1 MLFFL
6 LQDDISITMMKTEYI
21 TAPVTALAFAGDL
34 LLTGEGPCLHLYD
47 VTSTEHLQ
55 VHQVLTHANIHG
67 IRTAAAGVEVDC
79 WDVALFG
86 QKTLQLVQIRRTENA
101 IHRKGVLVTPGDQ
114 HGECEV
120 HDWIW
125 DVCWLLPD
133 QIQGK
138 AVRQLALALG
148 HNTVVLWDAEA
159 QRSIREVHCQE
170 KCILYCAHFIGSSW
184 SDLMLAAGTVFREVV
199 LWKPCGQKEDQD
211 CVSVLQRITGHQGV
225 IFSVC
230 YHPPTGRLC
239 TASDD
244 RSVRLWQVAG
254 PLQQVLD
261 TGEAIVSPTG
271 VATAGEFE
279 LVFEVYGHGSRV
291 WDVQL
296 TQDYIISV
304 GEVFDAQ
311 CIVWNMQGEI
321 AKTFRGHK
329 GNSIWSLAVCE
340 KQGLVATGG
349 GDTSIRLWEL
359 PGSVTCQSEAVGTSS
374 TLNLPLSLDDF
385 PRSLASCLAHL
396 FLVVTD
402 QGSLYSYNTATC
414 QWSLV
419 LQDPIYRSY
428 SLLEVSAGGMVA
440 MGSLAGTIKVFFIS
454 APNACW
460 ESAVYDGKVLSLT
473 WMGQNADSTVS
484 SLGHLL
490 SCGPEGEVIWWTT
503 HTAAEAAITV
513 QKTATFQLPYS
524 RQRWLT
530 CALLSPKD
538 STLVCGDRRGSLH
551 CYRKQDGDEPTQPV
565 QSLIGIH
572 GKTGVTSLQIHR
584 SHVYSTGRDGHYRQF
599 QLGATGLH
607 LLKNNRVYKG
617 FDWLEK
623 LTFSEDGEMLALG
636 FHTSNFVV
644 WSLSANEPLLQVQCG
659 GGHRAWG
666 ILPSASQGALF
677 AYIKARAVQLTK
689 GPSISSSK
697 RLILKDSL
705 HGREITCLKFLG
717 WTNNEGA
724 PYAICATSSEDTTI
738 NIVALKHKPV
748 SDLVVLDTIQD
759 HISSVRCLT
768 VCPQLNTSGSSQCA
782 SSPKLLFS
790 GGGRA
795 QLKCY
800 RVSVSSHCDSGG
812 VHKGKPCSEKHTCT
826 HQNMENITPQDRHL
840 PEVDVSVKETKE
852 PQGYRSVD
860 SPSDTSG
867 SGNNGTLQEK
877 STGHCCDV
885 PDTEATTSHV
895 TPAVECHIEYLA
907 CHNLVERR
915 RRKKKSGAAQ
925 LEEEE
930 VEMRYMALTSWQG
943 RQVNPHSAHLFF
955 VAAACSDGFL
965 RLKTILEQSQPGT
978 EPATFSIKGTAL
990 KKVPTF
996 TYLGSVLNSTCGIT
1010 DKVHRRIGLASTSFG
1025 RLANRVFL
1033 NKDLT
1038 TKTKVAVYSAI
1049 CLSILL
1055 YASETWT
1062 LYRSHIRMLEQ
1073 FHMRCLQRIL
1083 GLMWWHKVP
1092 HTEVRRRASIEP
1104 IKSLL
1109 LQRQLR
1115 WAGHIIRMPSNRLPR
1130 HILYGELSA
1139 GNRNAGGQQK
1149 RYKDNL
1155 KANLKKCNIKPQ
1167 SLEKLAEQRSRWREA
1182 CTAGIASFTTNFDRQ
1197 CEERRAKR
1205 HQPSSHTGGEHTC
1218 DTCGR
1223 ICLLFVY
1230 DDSERTI
1237 QLFCVSDFHHHCVLS
1252 VDHFFTTTTDGSI
1265 HTYVISGATDGQ
1277 IAVWNVTPILS
1288 AFLSSVRHSNHH
1300 DITEQDTVE
1309 AGVKVPHTLSTER
1322 TKCQGGMNT
1331 STTKDMQDVNS
1342 PVPKVQ
1348 LKSGCLRKTPKME
1361 MESPDALL
1369 KKHPSGVN
1377 AISIQRVDSHH
1388 YLLASGGDDNSL
1400 QITVLAVR
1408 EDTPNKPVI
1417 VATATSS
1424 AHSAH
1429 AATITGVHVL
1439 DGQSILT
1446 TSVDQRVNM
1455 WKYQLILKP
1464 TTQCHLSF
1472 LYGKFSHIADIAG
1485 LECWN
1490 DECGQQHIAVCG
1502 HGIQVLSPAHL

>member
-1 MLFFL
+1 
-6 LQDDISITMMKTEYI
+6 MMKTEYI
-21 TAPVTALAFAGDL
+21 TAPVTVLAFAGDL

-86 QKTLQLVQIRRTENA
+86 QKTLQLVQIRPTENA
-101 IHRKGVLVTPGDQ
+101 IHRKGILVTPGDQ

-133 QIQGK
+133 QTQGK

-254 PLQQVLD
+254 PLQQMLD
-261 TGEAIVSPTG
+261 TGEG
-271 VATAGEFE
+271 VAAAGEFE

-304 GEVFDAQ
+304 GEDAQ

-340 KQGLVATGG
+340 QQGLVATGG

-359 PGSVTCQSEAVGTSS
+359 PGSVTCQSEAVRTSS

-385 PRSLASCLAHL
+385 PRSLASCLDHL

-440 MGSLAGTIKVFFIS
+440 MGSLAGTIKVFLIS

-530 CALLSPKD
+530 CALLSQKD

-551 CYRKQDGDEPTQPV
+551 CYRKQDRDGTTQPL

-572 GKTGVTSLQIHR
+572 GKTGVTSLQMHR
-584 SHVYSTGRDGHYRQF
+584 SYVYSTGRDGHYRQF
-599 QLGATGLH
+599 QLGATGLQ
-607 LLKNNRVYKG
+607 LLKNNR
-617 FDWLEK
+617 
-623 LTFSEDGEMLALG
+623 
-636 FHTSNFVV
+636 SNFVV

-666 ILPSASQGALF
+666 ILPSTSQGALF

-717 WTNNEGA
+717 WANNEGA

-768 VCPQLNTSGSSQCA
+768 VCPQLATSGSSQCA
-782 SSPKLLFS
+782 SSLKLLFS

-812 VHKGKPCSEKHTCT
+812 VHKGKSCSEKDTCT
-826 HQNMENITPQDRHL
+826 HQNMENITQQVRHL
-840 PEVDVSVKETKE
+840 PKVDVSVKETKE

-860 SPSDTSG
+860 IPSDTSG
-867 SGNNGTLQEK
+867 SGNNGTLQEE
-877 STGHCCDV
+877 STGHCDV
-885 PDTEATTSHV
+885 PDTEATTSHIP
-895 TPAVECHIEYLA
+895 PAVECHIEYLA

-930 VEMRYMALTSWQG
+930 EVEMRYMALTSWQG
-943 RQVNPHSAHLFF
+943 RQVDPHSAHLFF

-965 RLKTILEQSQPGT
+965 R
-978 EPATFSIKGTAL
+978 
-990 KKVPTF
+990 
-996 TYLGSVLNSTCGIT
+996 
-1010 DKVHRRIGLASTSFG
+1010 
-1025 RLANRVFL
+1025 
-1033 NKDLT
+1033 
-1038 TKTKVAVYSAI
+1038 
-1049 CLSILL
+1049 
-1055 YASETWT
+1055 
-1062 LYRSHIRMLEQ
+1062 
-1073 FHMRCLQRIL
+1073 
-1083 GLMWWHKVP
+1083 
-1092 HTEVRRRASIEP
+1092 
-1104 IKSLL
+1104 
-1109 LQRQLR
+1109 
-1115 WAGHIIRMPSNRLPR
+1115 
-1130 HILYGELSA
+1130 
-1139 GNRNAGGQQK
+1139 
-1149 RYKDNL
+1149 
-1155 KANLKKCNIKPQ
+1155 
-1167 SLEKLAEQRSRWREA
+1167 
-1182 CTAGIASFTTNFDRQ
+1182 
-1197 CEERRAKR
+1197 
-1205 HQPSSHTGGEHTC
+1205 
-1218 DTCGR
+1218 
-1223 ICLLFVY
+1223 LFVY

-1265 HTYVISGATDGQ
+1265 HTYVMSGATDGQ

-1288 AFLSSVRHSNHH
+1288 AFLSSVHQSNHH

-1309 AGVKVPHTLSTER
+1309 AGVKVPHTLSTGS

-1348 LKSGCLRKTPKME
+1348 LKSGCLRKTPKMK

-1369 KKHPSGVN
+1369 KKHQSGVN

-1424 AHSAH
+1424 AQSAH
-1429 AATITGVHVL
+1429 AATITGVHIV

-1455 WKYQLILKP
+1455 WKYQLILKS
-1464 TTQCHLSF
+1464 TIQCHLSF

-1490 DECGQQHIAVCG
+1490 DECGQQYIAVCG